1 MSDQHA
7 MQSNANSPFKRMLLP
22 IAVACALALG
32 GSLYL
37 GLAPGSPDERLAA
50 YGEDFVELALSLD
63 RLQEGEVDIYFGP
76 ESLDTRTS
84 GSGPDLSTLLAATQS
99 LRDQLADPELSA
111 NAQRQA
117 LLTKKVTGL
126 MLVLESTISP
136 EQFSY
141 EQEAKDIFGID
152 LSGTDEFDLGTYREQ
167 LEALLPGSGAVAY
180 RLAQFRNQFLVPADK
195 REAVFA
201 RALEECK
208 SRSLTHWTMPANEN
222 LRVEWSRDINEPWHN
237 FEGNGQSILKI
248 NPLSMGYL
256 SSALDVACH
265 ETYPGHHAQYVL
277 LEQAM
282 AGDAM
287 LVENSLTL
295 LRSPESSL
303 REGAASYSVDL
314 LFPQAERTKFE
325 KEVLAPIAG
334 LGSLDIEKY
343 NQVRVLLDQI
353 ALATIPILRDF
364 SNRTI
369 PQATATFRLER
380 EALVP
385 SPNQLI
391 AFSEQ
396 YGAYAASYTL
406 ARARIAAYVDNRVNE
421 HGEDPWDVLKR
432 VIETNDLSVLNYG
445 VVDL

>member
-1 MSDQHA
+1 MTDQHA
-7 MQSNANSPFKRMLLP
+7 IQNKPSSLFKRLRLP
-22 IAVACALALG
+22 IAVACVVALG
-32 GSLYL
+32 AGLYL
-37 GLAPGSPDERLAA
+37 GLAPSSPQERLAS
-50 YGEDFVELALSLD
+50 YGEDYIELALSLD
-63 RLQEGEVDIYFGP
+63 RLQEGEVDIYYGP
-76 ESLDTRTS
+76 ENLDKREAS
-84 GSGPDLSTLLAATQS
+84 DGPDLESLLASTQS
-99 LRDQLADPELSA
+99 LRDQLADPELSVIP
-111 NAQRQA
+111 QRQA
-117 LLTKKVTGL
+117 SLTKKVKSL
-126 MLVLESTISP
+126 ILVLESIISP

-141 EQEAKDIFGID
+141 EEEAKDIFGID
-152 LSGTDEFDLGTYREQ
+152 LKGSDETDLAVYREQ

-195 REAVFA
+195 RQAVFA

-208 SRSLTHWTMPANEN
+208 ARSLAHWTLPASEH
-222 LRVEWSRDINEPWHN
+222 LLVQWSRDINEPWHS
-237 FEGNGQSILKI
+237 FEGNGQSVLMI

-265 ETYPGHHAQYVL
+265 ESYPGHHAQYVF

-282 AGDAM
+282 AGEEM
-287 LVENSLTL
+287 FVEDSLTL
-295 LRSPESSL
+295 LRSPESAL

-314 LFPQAERTKFE
+314 LFPQDERTQFE
-325 KEVLAPIAG
+325 REVLAPIAG

-343 NQVRVLLDQI
+343 NHVRVLLDQI

-364 SNRTI
+364 SDRTI

-406 ARARIAAYVDNRVNE
+406 ARARIGAYVSDQAAEN
-421 HGEDPWDVLKR
+421 GEDPWVVLKR
-432 VIETNDLSVLNYG
+432 LIESNDLSVLNYG
-445 VVDL
+445 VTD

>member
-1 MSDQHA
+1 MPS
-7 MQSNANSPFKRMLLP
+7 KRLLLP
-22 IAVACALALG
+22 IAVACAIAVG
-32 GSLYL
+32 G
-37 GLAPGSPDERLAA
+37 GLFFGLKPRSPEDRLAA
-50 YGEDFVELALSLD
+50 FGEEYVELALSLD
-63 RLQEGEVDIYFGP
+63 LLQEGEVDIYYGP
-76 ESLDTRTS
+76 ENLDVRSTS
-84 GSGPDLSTLLAATQS
+84 TSPDLSALLSSAQM
-99 LRDQLADPELSA
+99 LRDRLADPELIA
-111 NAQRQA
+111 FVQRQES
-117 LLTKKVTGL
+117 LTKKVKGL
-126 MLVLESTISP
+126 ILVLQSIITP

-141 EQEAKDIFGID
+141 EEEARDIFGIN
-152 LSGTDEFDLGTYREQ
+152 LSGTDEIDLSSYREQ

-208 SRSLTHWTMPANEN
+208 SRSLSHWTFPANEN

-237 FEGNGQSILKI
+237 FEGNGQSVLKI

-282 AGDAM
+282 GEQEGE
-287 LVENSLTL
+287 VENTLTL
-295 LRSPESSL
+295 LRSPQSAL

-314 LFPQAERTKFE
+314 LFPQEERTKFE
-325 KEVLAPIAG
+325 TEVLAPLAG

-353 ALATIPILRDF
+353 ALGTIPILRDF
-364 SNRTI
+364 SDRTI

-406 ARARIAAYVDNRVNE
+406 ARARIGAYVDNRVSE
-421 HGEDPWDVLKR
+421 HGEDAWDVLKR
-432 VIETNDLSVLNYG
+432 LIETDDLSVLNYG
-445 VVDL
+445 VAN

>member
-1 MSDQHA
+1 MTDQQTI
-7 MQSNANSPFKRMLLP
+7 QSIPSSPSKRLRLP
-22 IAVACALALG
+22 LAAACAVALAAG
-32 GSLYL
+32 LYL
-37 GLAPGSPDERLAA
+37 GLAPGSPQERLSA
-50 YGEDFVELALSLD
+50 YGEDYIELALSLD

-76 ESLDTRTS
+76 ENLDSRGEGDGPGLASLLTS
-84 GSGPDLSTLLAATQS
+84 SQS
-99 LRDQLADPELSA
+99 LRDHLADPELSVHP
-111 NAQRQA
+111 QRQA
-117 LLTKKVTGL
+117 SLTGKVKGL
-126 MLVLESTISP
+126 ILVLESIIAP

-141 EQEAKDIFGID
+141 EDEAKAIFGID
-152 LSGTDEFDLGTYREQ
+152 LKGSEENDLAVYREQ

-208 SRSLTHWTMPANEN
+208 TRSLAHWTMPAHEQ
-222 LRVEWSRDINEPWHN
+222 LRVEWSRDINEPWHS
-237 FEGNGQSILKI
+237 FEGNGQSVLMI

-265 ETYPGHHAQYVL
+265 ETYPGHHAQYVF

-282 AGDAM
+282 SAGEM
-287 LVENSLTL
+287 LVEDSLTL
-295 LRSPESSL
+295 LRSPESAL

-314 LFPQAERTKFE
+314 LFPLDERTEFE

-353 ALATIPILRDF
+353 ALGTIPILRDY
-364 SNRTI
+364 SDRTI

-406 ARARIAAYVDNRVNE
+406 ARARIGAYVRDRE
-421 HGEDPWDVLKR
+421 TAHGEDPWEVLKTL
-432 VIETNDLSVLNYG
+432 IESNDLSVLNYG
-445 VVDL
+445 VSD

>member
-1 MSDQHA
+1 MTDQHSL
-7 MQSNANSPFKRMLLP
+7 QNDSSSSFKRLRLP
-22 IAVACALALG
+22 IAVACVVAIGAG
-32 GSLYL
+32 FYF
-37 GLAPGSPDERLAA
+37 GLTPRSPQERLAS
-50 YGEDFVELALSLD
+50 YGEDYVELALSLD
-63 RLQEGEVDIYFGP
+63 RLQEGEVDIYYGP
-76 ESLDTRTS
+76 KSLDTRGAS
-84 GSGPDLSTLLAATQS
+84 DGPDLESLLASTLS
-99 LRDQLADPELSA
+99 LRDQLADPELGV
-111 NAQRQA
+111 NPQRQA
-117 LLTKKVTGL
+117 SLTNKVKSL
-126 MLVLESTISP
+126 ILVLESIISP

-141 EQEAKDIFGID
+141 EDEARDIFGID
-152 LSGTDEFDLGTYREQ
+152 LIGSDEADLAVYREQ

-208 SRSLTHWTMPANEN
+208 TRSLVHWTMPLNEN
-222 LRVEWSRDINEPWHN
+222 LRVEWSRDINEPWHS
-237 FEGNGQSILKI
+237 FEGNAQSVLKI

-265 ETYPGHHAQYVL
+265 ETYPGHHAQYVF

-282 AGDAM
+282 AGEEM
-287 LVENSLTL
+287 FVENSLTL
-295 LRSPESSL
+295 LRSPESAL

-314 LFPQAERTKFE
+314 LFPQEERTQFE

-334 LGSLDIEKY
+334 LSTLDIEKY
-343 NQVRVLLDQI
+343 NHVRVLLDQI

-364 SNRTI
+364 SDRTI

-391 AFSEQ
+391 AFSEH

-406 ARARIAAYVDNRVNE
+406 ARARIGAYVSDQAAAN
-421 HGEDPWDVLKR
+421 GDDPWVVLKR
-432 VIETNDLSVLNYG
+432 LIESNDLSVLNYG
-445 VVDL
+445 VTD

>member
-1 MSDQHA
+1 MTEQQVKKST
-7 MQSNANSPFKRMLLP
+7 SNMPSKRLLLP
-22 IAVACALALG
+22 IAVACAVAIG
-32 GSLYL
+32 G
-37 GLAPGSPDERLAA
+37 GLFFGLKPSSPEDRLAS
-50 YGEDFVELALSLD
+50 YGEDYVELALFLD

-76 ESLDTRTS
+76 EDLDVRS
-84 GSGPDLSTLLAATQS
+84 ASSGPDLSTLLASAQS
-99 LRDQLADPELSA
+99 LRDQLADPQLNA
-111 NAQRQA
+111 FAQRQDS
-117 LLTKKVTGL
+117 LTRKVKGL
-126 MLVLESTISP
+126 ILVLESIITP

-141 EQEAKDIFGID
+141 EEEAKDIFGID
-152 LSGTDEFDLGTYREQ
+152 LKGTDDIDLSSYREQ

-208 SRSLTHWTMPANEN
+208 TRSLTHWTMPANEN

-237 FEGNGQSILKI
+237 FEGNGQSVLKI

-265 ETYPGHHAQYVL
+265 ETYPGHHAQYAF

-282 AGDAM
+282 SDQKSI
-287 LVENSLTL
+287 VENSLTL
-295 LRSPESSL
+295 LRSPQSAL

-314 LFPQAERTKFE
+314 LFPQDQRTKFE

-353 ALATIPILRDF
+353 ALGTIPILRDF
-364 SNRTI
+364 SDRTI

-406 ARARIAAYVDNRVNE
+406 ARARIGAYVENRVTE
-421 HGEDPWDVLKR
+421 HSEDAWEVLKR
-432 VIETNDLSVLNYG
+432 LIETDDLSVLNYG
-445 VVDL
+445 VAD

>member
-1 MSDQHA
+1 MTEQQVKKST
-7 MQSNANSPFKRMLLP
+7 SNMPSKRLLLP
-22 IAVACALALG
+22 IAVACAVAIGGGLFFGLKPSSPEDHLA
-32 GSLYL
+32 S
-37 GLAPGSPDERLAA
+37 
-50 YGEDFVELALSLD
+50 YGEDYVELALSLD

-76 ESLDTRTS
+76 EDLDVRS
-84 GSGPDLSTLLAATQS
+84 ASSGPDLSTLLASAQS
-99 LRDQLADPELSA
+99 LRDQLADPQLNA
-111 NAQRQA
+111 FAQRQDS
-117 LLTKKVTGL
+117 LTRKVKGL
-126 MLVLESTISP
+126 ILVLESIITP

-141 EQEAKDIFGID
+141 EEEAKDIFGID
-152 LSGTDEFDLGTYREQ
+152 LKGTDDIDLSSYREQ

-208 SRSLTHWTMPANEN
+208 TRSLTHWTMPANEN

-237 FEGNGQSILKI
+237 FEGNGQSVLKI

-256 SSALDVACH
+256 SSAIDVACH
-265 ETYPGHHAQYVL
+265 ETYPGHHAQYVF
-277 LEQAM
+277 LELAM
-282 AGDAM
+282 GDQKSV
-287 LVENSLTL
+287 VENSLTL
-295 LRSPESSL
+295 LRSPQSAL

-314 LFPQAERTKFE
+314 LFPQDQRTKFE

-353 ALATIPILRDF
+353 ALGTIPILRDF
-364 SNRTI
+364 SDRTI

-406 ARARIAAYVDNRVNE
+406 ARARIGAYVENRVTE
-421 HGEDPWDVLKR
+421 HSEDAWEVLKR
-432 VIETNDLSVLNYG
+432 LIETDDLSVLNYG
-445 VVDL
+445 VAD